1 MVSLSIEEDIY
12 CVEIISLLMFEKEL
26 GLNELFRLVKDRY
39 GFSRPTL
46 SFHLKH
52 LVRKGWLHKRTER
65 KSRSH
70 IKPCLYS
77 LNREMLRKQ
86 IPQMDTIM
94 SNYKYMDEN
103 LDKLTA
109 VQMAYRLVETLI
121 ILDMVQVKLYLQSI
135 GNETE
140 RRTLAGSLSIMR
152 AMAQTMMV
160 KLRRS
165 CEKATQEDISKA
177 IRDLDEQIASL
188 LP

>member
-1 MVSLSIEEDIY
+1 MVSLSMKEDIY
-12 CVEIISLLMFEKEL
+12 CIEIISLLMFEKEL
-26 GLNELFRLVKDRY
+26 GLNELFRLVKTRY

-94 SNYKYMDEN
+94 SEYKYMDEN
-103 LDKLTA
+103 LDKFTT
-109 VQMAYRLVETLI
+109 VQMAYRLVETLAV
-121 ILDMVQVKLYLQSI
+121 LDMVIVKLYLQSI

-140 RRTLAGSLSIMR
+140 RRTLAGSYSIMR
-152 AMAQTMMV
+152 AMAQAMMGNLV
-160 KLRRS
+160 KS
-165 CEKATQEDISKA
+165 CEKATQEDINKA
-177 IRDLDEQIASL
+177 VKDLDEQIGKFL
-188 LP
+188 K